1 MKLKNIYIEV
11 EENVIDVTSA
21 GLVFGHLAVKVGE
34 DYYPDEQWQDFVQV
48 VLCWWLV
55 AVKELSSFNNIE
67 ATLNF
72 MDGPYSMRLQK
83 IEDGKMWKLFFVRT
97 MQNGPEVLS
106 TALVDPH
113 GFMVAVT
120 KAANRLIRACH
131 RIGII
136 TDDGAQLER
145 ELKEMQ
151 KLLKNIN

>member
-1 MKLKNIYIEV
+1 MKLKNIHIEV
-11 EENVIDVTSA
+11 EENDIDVTSA
-21 GLVFGHLAVKVGE
+21 GLAFGHLAVKVGE
-34 DYYPDEQWQDFVQV
+34 NYFPDEQWQDFVQV

-55 AVKELSSFNNIE
+55 AVRELSNFKNTE

-83 IEDGKMWKLFFVRT
+83 NEDGELWKLYFVRT

-136 TDDGAQLER
+136 TDDGGQLER
-145 ELKEMQ
+145 EFKEIQ
-151 KLLKNIN
+151 KLLKNKK